1 MIGKPPTRYR
11 GQAVKHAPDVIRGV
25 PFRPLTRYKGS
36 EKPHLENRI
45 NALISRVHA
54 RLRKMQQI
62 YIEKSSCHSGTGA
75 LVAGVNGKHQTALS
89 TLPERKQRVQA

>member
-1 MIGKPPTRYR
+1 MICKPPTRYR

-45 NALISRVHA
+45 NALISRVRA
-54 RLRKMQQI
+54 RLRKMQI